1 MHFQVLKF
9 IFTNIFCKSFK
20 NHFNSWSKWQGVV
33 RPNFT
38 WSKLSFFSWSKV
50 SFSVDQIFW
59 DFSVDRK
66 IWSSAKKEPTDFGS
80 WLKVLIMV
88 FWHLKSFDQVPKFAS
103 YFLAVDQKFL

>member
-1 MHFQVLKF
+1 MEFVPLSKKTQVPIYFYRESL
-9 IFTNIFCKSFK
+9 T
-20 NHFNSWSKWQGVV
+20 WS
-33 RPNFT
+33 NFT

-103 YFLAVDQKFL
+103 YFLAVDQKFLN

>member
-1 MHFQVLKF
+1 M
-9 IFTNIFCKSFK
+9 
-20 NHFNSWSKWQGVV
+20 SKEPIMKTILAANVNKRVQGMICHLLLRQGVV

-80 WLKVLIMV
+80 WLKL
-88 FWHLKSFDQVPKFAS
+88 FKSLKCH
-103 YFLAVDQKFL
+103 Y